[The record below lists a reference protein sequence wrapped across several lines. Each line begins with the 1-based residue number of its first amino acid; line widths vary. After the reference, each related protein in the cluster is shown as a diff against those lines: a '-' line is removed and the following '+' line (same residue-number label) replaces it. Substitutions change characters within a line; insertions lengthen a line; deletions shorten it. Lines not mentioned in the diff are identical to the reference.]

1 MALLLP
7 VLPADAAS
15 DQRLADASTA
25 ELAAAKARYERAF
38 SEYTRLSTT
47 GGAGDINKALAEYR
61 AAYQAYQGAQAA
73 QAAQTRQPP
82 APTAV
87 RPAAPVASPARS
99 AQPQPQ
105 PTPPTAAAAPQ
116 GVVAISQMPFEGFR
130 IDRLPE
136 LSRQHDPRMPWVAA
150 ASATE
155 PPDARRLTAYGG
167 TLTEAMNKLQLMH
180 GKAPTPTINAH
191 AAMWAPMYAF
201 PTAQTQ
207 SHVERLVPALDEA
220 VAAGTELEILA
231 PALRDSLVDLA
242 TTAATGND
250 AATRVALRAAA
261 AHAAVVEQSRQKL
274 QAAAQRVRQLGD
286 PPNPLAAWQAAR
298 ALHRAALPL
307 RPAAPLPAAAAQPAP
322 SEGRCT
328 NPFGDCTVSNIR
340 IVSTQ
345 PKPGETAVIVPITSS
360 TPAASEPVRPTAAQA
375 PAAAHIAAAGGTEAD
390 AQAEAIAQHLEV
402 ARQREDSARR
412 WEADAQREKDPV
424 RKKDL
429 LDRAEFERDMAQAAR
444 DLASSLQT
452 GTLVHTRT
460 EWQNRQAM
468 NLIVQIRSELVE
480 FDKEHQRIKDI
491 PKLAAMVAGADGQ
504 RIQAEIHQRMREAL
518 TASDRGARL
527 DQLHAQLK
535 RVVTSQWDAELGQQ
549 QARVAQA
556 EANLA
561 TAEGIKAGVDA
572 AFFAATWLVPGAGG
586 VSMAYGAG
594 IGYAEGGVVQAV
606 ENTARAYSD
615 SVDIGLA
622 AVHAALELDASGQR
636 SGLGAGLQAAF
647 STAVLNKLTN
657 VLAAR
662 TTGLVGGGIGRP
674 RAGVA
679 SGGAAPRPEAFKDN
693 HQRYHEAVQAART
706 PEQRRVVAQQFA
718 VVAARE
724 NLRAELAA
732 TTAQHEKNLPLTA
745 RGPDGSI
752 DVNSPAY
759 KKARENWQRDM
770 ESVRQKYAPL
780 ENRMAAHAQA
790 VAEAFLGPNE
800 INLSGGRPKSVMSD
814 MDVMPASEAAGKAY
828 VGAMRKNG
836 QQVLDFPDRWIVP
849 GLDLTVWKSPTR
861 GADHPGSSSYEAAV
875 LHDAMEGSD
884 KFPTAGGVEYTT
896 SASGQTG
903 DPEGAVISNFK
914 KAQEAGIGGAR
925 ASDLHVVGK
934 SLNKALQISGAA
946 ADASLQA
953 KAAAVREHRT
963 AEEAGISTFGL
974 SAEAKAREQAR
985 FLAQSRSAFADAMF
999 VAGQKSE
1006 AAAAGLRKQLA
1017 EAEARRDAAT
1027 AHALRAQLARYTI
1040 SKQVTMQSIANRDP
1054 AAVASVMSRRKL
1066 PPPSSRGYGWLAEQ
1080 MARDRQALDR
1090 VMAMPAPTLALPG
1103 VGERCR
1109 AASAT
1114 VTARMAA
1121 VRAGSA
1127 EATYLQRLKAALDRG
1142 VANPG
1147 LAVNEVRLV
1156 AGQELAQVLR
1166 ELAPTAAR

>member
-7 VLPADAAS
+7 VLPADAAP

-61 AAYQAYQGAQAA
+61 AAYQAYQGAQATH
-73 QAAQTRQPP
+73 AAQTRQPP

-87 RPAAPVASPARS
+87 RPAAPAAPAALS
-99 AQPQPQ
+99 AQPQ

-116 GVVAISQMPFEGFR
+116 GAVAISQMPFEGFR

-191 AAMWAPMYAF
+191 AAMWAPLYAF

-220 VAAGTELEILA
+220 VAAGTELETLA

-286 PPNPLAAWQAAR
+286 PPNPLAAWQSAR

-307 RPAAPLPAAAAQPAP
+307 RPAAPPPAAAAQPAP

-360 TPAASEPVRPTAAQA
+360 TPAANELVRPTAAQA
-375 PAAAHIAAAGGTEAD
+375 PAAAPIAAGAGTEAD

-460 EWQNRQAM
+460 EWQNRQAV
-468 NLIVQIRSELVE
+468 NLIVQIKSELVE

-518 TASDRGARL
+518 TAPDRGARL

-572 AFFAATWLVPGAGG
+572 AFFAATWLVPGGGRGVDGLRRGDRLCRRRRGAGG
-586 VSMAYGAG
+586 GEHRACLQRLGGHRPGRRARGAG
-594 IGYAEGGVVQAV
+594 TGRLGPAQRIGRGPAGGLQHRGAEQAHQRAGGPDHRSRGGWHRQAARRRCV
-606 ENTARAYSD
+606 GRRGAAARGLQGQPPALPRGGAGCTHARA
-615 SVDIGLA
+615 A
-622 AVHAALELDASGQR
+622 
-636 SGLGAGLQAAF
+636 
-647 STAVLNKLTN
+647 
-657 VLAAR
+657 
-662 TTGLVGGGIGRP
+662 
-674 RAGVA
+674 A
-679 SGGAAPRPEAFKDN
+679 SGGAAVCRGGGTRKPARRTGRN
-693 HQRYHEAVQAART
+693 HR
-706 PEQRRVVAQQFA
+706 
-718 VVAARE
+718 AARE
-724 NLRAELAA
+724 ELAA
-732 TTAQHEKNLPLTA
+732 HRPRPRRQHRCQQPGLQE
-745 RGPDGSI
+745 G
-752 DVNSPAY
+752 
-759 KKARENWQRDM
+759 ARELAARHGKRTS
-770 ESVRQKYAPL
+770 EVR
-780 ENRMAAHAQA
+780 
-790 VAEAFLGPNE
+790 
-800 INLSGGRPKSVMSD
+800 
-814 MDVMPASEAAGKAY
+814 PARE
-828 VGAMRKNG
+828 
-836 QQVLDFPDRWIVP
+836 P
-849 GLDLTVWKSPTR
+849 
-861 GADHPGSSSYEAAV
+861 H
-875 LHDAMEGSD
+875 
-884 KFPTAGGVEYTT
+884 
-896 SASGQTG
+896 
-903 DPEGAVISNFK
+903 
-914 KAQEAGIGGAR
+914 GGAR
-925 ASDLHVVGK
+925 AG
-934 SLNKALQISGAA
+934 GG
-946 ADASLQA
+946 
-953 KAAAVREHRT
+953 R
-963 AEEAGISTFGL
+963 GL
-974 SAEAKAREQAR
+974 SRPR
-985 FLAQSRSAFADAMF
+985 TRSTSR
-999 VAGQKSE
+999 
-1006 AAAAGLRKQLA
+1006 AAG
-1017 EAEARRDAAT
+1017 
-1027 AHALRAQLARYTI
+1027 
-1040 SKQVTMQSIANRDP
+1040 P
-1054 AAVASVMSRRKL
+1054 SR
-1066 PPPSSRGYGWLAEQ
+1066 
-1080 MARDRQALDR
+1080 
-1090 VMAMPAPTLALPG
+1090 
-1103 VGERCR
+1103 
-1109 AASAT
+1109 
-1114 VTARMAA
+1114 
-1121 VRAGSA
+1121 
-1127 EATYLQRLKAALDRG
+1127 
-1142 VANPG
+1142 
-1147 LAVNEVRLV
+1147 
-1156 AGQELAQVLR
+1156 
-1166 ELAPTAAR
+1166 